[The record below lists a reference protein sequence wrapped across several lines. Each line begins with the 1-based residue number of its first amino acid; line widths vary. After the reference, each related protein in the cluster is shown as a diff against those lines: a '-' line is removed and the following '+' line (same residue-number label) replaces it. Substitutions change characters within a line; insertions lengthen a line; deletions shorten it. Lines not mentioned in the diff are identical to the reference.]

1 MLKHA
6 FFSNDSL
13 RRFGGSLVRFSCCPL
28 PELRSAEIESA
39 RLLHAFSVLPKPFE
53 PIRRQ
58 SRIAHRASDRAVA

>member
-28 PELRSAEIESA
+28 PETQERRNRISEAAA
-39 RLLHAFSVLPKPFE
+39 RLLSPSKTL
-53 PIRRQ
+53 
-58 SRIAHRASDRAVA
+58 